1 MSNMLE
7 FILGAGIGAGAM
19 LAKEKL
25 SGNKVD
31 ELTRE
36 LDGLNTRYEV
46 ERRKRVAQDEELGKL
61 RQELTNY
68 RHKYDRQG
76 DDVLDLEDDLGDE
89 KRKNQRLSVELEQA
103 KREIKEYELALAAL
117 KVELEAL
124 KNR

>member
-1 MSNMLE
+1 MLE